1 MVQSSNGSNAQ
12 IPPSKVTIMKKYAFL
27 AALALT
33 GTLSI
38 TACSQQEEA
47 QQPTEQAQAV
57 SKPSDPNDSKAW
69 NAYLGQIVQ
78 KNMQGMTA
86 DRPYPYLVPAGDSDD
101 ANGLRQR
108 QLEQVQDTVARGVL
122 PGNMLVFAGPDSA
135 KTAEFVTD
143 AFKDAKP
150 GAFKDVIVLV
160 IGDAADKDKV
170 STALQPTGATVRYV
184 NM

>member
-1 MVQSSNGSNAQ
+1 MY
-12 IPPSKVTIMKKYAFL
+12 KYALL
-27 AALALT
+27 AAIALT

-38 TACSQQEEA
+38 TACSQQDQA
-47 QQPTEQAQAV
+47 QQPTEQVQAV
-57 SKPSDPNDSKAW
+57 SKPTDPNDSKAW

-86 DRPYPYLVPAGDSDD
+86 DRPFPYLVPAGDSDD
-101 ANGLRQR
+101 ANALRQR

-150 GAFKDVIVLV
+150 GSFKDVIVLV

-170 STALQPTGATVRYV
+170 TATLQPTGATIRYV